1 MEKTKLILVDD
12 HKFFRDGLKLNLADY
27 SDVVEIIGEASSGDE
42 LTALLNSGLIPDIIF
57 IDCEMPGKN
66 GIEVAKQLKCSP
78 QYQNLKMI
86 MLSTHKDY
94 KMNASGYGVVLDAID
109 AGMDGFI
116 LKDAGIEEIINA
128 VNVVKNGNGFIFGET
143 CDINAI
149 MKLMVKERKSM
160 LYFLKKKRNFNLTDR
175 EIEVIRHLSYGLSAK
190 EIAAKLHITREVVNS
205 HKDNIKFK
213 LQDKHNINLKN
224 VVEMVVWAIKNKVIE
239 L

>member
-12 HKFFRDGLKLNLADY
+12 HKFFRDGLKLNLAAY
-27 SDVVEIIGEASSGDE
+27 SDVLEIIGEASSGDE
-42 LTALLNSGLIPDIIF
+42 LTGLLDSGLTPDIIF
-57 IDCEMPGKN
+57 MDCQMPGKN
-66 GIEVAKQLKCSP
+66 GIEVAKQLKLSP
-78 QYQNLKMI
+78 EYQNIKMI

-109 AGMDGFI
+109 AGLDGFI
-116 LKDAGIEEIINA
+116 LKDAGIEEIIDA
-128 VNVVKNGNGFIFGET
+128 VHEVKKGNGFIFGET

-175 EIEVIRHLSYGLSAK
+175 EIEVIKHLSYGLSAK
-190 EIAAKLHITREVVNS
+190 EIASKLHISTEVINT
-205 HKDNIKFK
+205 HKENIKFK
-213 LQDKHNINLKN
+213 LQDKHNIILKN
-224 VVEMVVWAIKNKVIE
+224 VVEMVVWAIRNKVIE